1 MFREMRRKPQAL
13 TEEECVKVLT
23 EQTRGVLSVQ
33 GDDGYPYG
41 VPINHYY
48 NPDDGHLYFH
58 GGKTGHRVDAVRAD
72 DKASFCCYDE
82 GYINEGDWALNVKS
96 VILFGRIRIVEDLE
110 KTLDISRRLCYKF
123 TDDEDYIRFTLEHS
137 GPGTL
142 LMEFIPE
149 HMTGKLVNEK

>member
-1 MFREMRRKPQAL
+1 MFRDMRRRQQAL
-13 TEEECVKVLT
+13 TKEECIKVLT

-58 GGKTGHRVDAVRAD
+58 GGLTGHRVDAVRAN

-82 GYINEGDWALNVKS
+82 GFHTPGDWALNVKS
-96 VILFGRIRIVEDLE
+96 VILFGRLKIVEDRE
-110 KTLDISRRLCYKF
+110 KTLDISRKLCYKF
-123 TDDEDYIRFTLEHS
+123 TDDESYIAYEIEHS
-137 GPGTL
+137 GARTL

-149 HMTGKLVNEK
+149 HMTGKLVNEQ